1 MSTIKVTTV
10 ADYTGLGAFTLSGG
24 AISTT
29 GRLILSNITVN
40 GTISGTAANTRL
52 LPSQTGNSGKIMYTD
67 GSTPSWLSFTN
78 NGNIASMQVFSSS
91 GTWNKPTNCRYVHVQ
106 VIGGGGGG
114 SGHGE
119 SGGSGGYS
127 ERIINMSGVS
137 SVSVTVA
144 GEVNGTY
151 YAGGGDNGGTSSF
164 GGYLSAS
171 GGYGA
176 NRNNQHS
183 GGLAGV
189 GSGGDLNIY
198 GGGGESHHARGGNN
212 GSNSYLGGGVAGG
225 WPQGGNFS
233 HNHQS
238 HSAPGTGGG
247 GAHYHNHR
255 GSNGR
260 PGMVI
265 VTNYN

>member
-1 MSTIKVTTV
+1 MSTLRVTNV
-10 ADYTGLGAFTLSGG
+10 RDYSGTSGFTLSSG
-24 AISTT
+24 ALTTT
-29 GRLILSNITVN
+29 GRLIVNNLVVN
-40 GTISGTAANTRL
+40 GTISGSTAQFI
-52 LPSQTGNSGKIMYTD
+52 PSQSGQSNKNLGTN
-67 GSTPSWLSFTN
+67 GSSTLWQQAAAV
-78 NGNIASMQVFSSS
+78 GNITSMQVFTSG
-91 GTWNKPTNCRYVHVQ
+91 GTWNRPAGVRFVQ
-106 VIGGGGGG
+106 VQVQGGGGGG

-127 ERIINMSGVS
+127 ERIIDVQNTS
-137 SVSVTVA
+137 SVSVSVS

-151 YAGGGDNGGTSSF
+151 YANAGDNGGTSSF
-164 GGYLSAS
+164 GSFCSAG

-183 GGLAGV
+183 GGLPGN
-189 GSGGDLNIY
+189 GSGGNLNVY

-212 GSNSYLGGGVAGG
+212 GSRPYLGGGVAGG

-238 HSAPGTGGG
+238 HSSPGSGGG
-247 GAHYHNHR
+247 GAHYHGHR

-265 VTNYN
+265 VTHFL

>member
-1 MSTIKVTTV
+1 MSTLRVTNIR
-10 ADYTGLGAFTLSGG
+10 DYSGTSGFTLNAGNLT
-24 AISTT
+24 TT
-29 GRLILSNITVN
+29 GRLVTNNIVVN
-40 GTISGTAANTRL
+40 GTISGSTNSF
-52 LPSQTGNSGKIMYTD
+52 LPSQSG
-67 GSTPSWLSFTN
+67 N
-78 NGNIASMQVFSSS
+78 NGRVLGTNGTSPLWQTAAQQGNITSMNVFTSS
-91 GTWNKPTNCRYVHVQ
+91 GTWTKPANVRYVHVQ

-119 SGGSGGYS
+119 SGGCGGYA
-127 ERIINMSGVS
+127 ERIINVQSTS
-137 SVSVTVA
+137 SVSVTVS

-164 GGYLSAS
+164 GSFCSAS

-183 GGLAGV
+183 GGLGGV
-189 GSGGDLNIY
+189 GSGGDLNVY
-198 GGGGESHHARGGNN
+198 GGGGESHHSRGG
-212 GSNSYLGGGVAGG
+212 SATVAKCYLGGGVAGG

-238 HSAPGTGGG
+238 HSSPGSGGA
-247 GAHYHNHR
+247 GAHYHGHR

-265 VTNYN
+265 VTNYL

>member
-1 MSTIKVTTV
+1 MSTIKVTNIR
-10 ADYTGLGAFTLSGG
+10 DYTGTSGFNLSSA
-24 AISTT
+24 AITT
-29 GRLILSNITVN
+29 VGRLIVNNLVVN
-40 GTISGTAANTRL
+40 GTITGTPNL
-52 LPSQTGNSGKIMYTD
+52 LPAQTGNAGRILRTD
-67 GSTPSWLSFTN
+67 GSSSSWNPAGSADNLT
-78 NGNIASMQVFSSS
+78 SMQVFTSS
-91 GTWNKPTNCRYVHVQ
+91 GTWNKPTGVRFIKVQ
-106 VIGGGGGG
+106 VVGGGGGG

-127 ERIINMSGVS
+127 ERVIDVTSVN
-137 SVSVTVA
+137 SVSVSVS

-151 YAGGGDNGGTSSF
+151 YSGAGDNGGSSSF
-164 GGYLSAS
+164 GSYCSAS

-183 GGLAGV
+183 GGLSGV
-189 GSGGDLNIY
+189 GSGGNLNIY
-198 GGGGESHHARGGNN
+198 GGGGESHHSRGGNN
-212 GSNSYLGGGVAGG
+212 GSRSYLGGGVAGG

-238 HSAPGTGGG
+238 HSAPGSGGG
-247 GAHYHNHR
+247 GAHYHGHR

-265 VTNYN
+265 VEHYK